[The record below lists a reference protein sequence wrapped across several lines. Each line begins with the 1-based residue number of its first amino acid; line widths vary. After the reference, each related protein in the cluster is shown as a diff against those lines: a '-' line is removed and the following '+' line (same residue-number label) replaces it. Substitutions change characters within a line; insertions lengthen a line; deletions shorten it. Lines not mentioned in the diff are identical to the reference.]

1 MKKQSKCD
9 CKRSKHQIN
18 EYIVISSD
26 RTEPMCWVLEDVDS
40 IPYNIL
46 ENESNINP
54 SSLFKKLIIDMK
66 NEYDA
71 KTKED
76 LVSTLAK

>member
-18 EYIVISSD
+18 EYTLISSD

-54 SSLFKKLIIDMK
+54 IIISIIENYLSILK
-66 NEYDA
+66 
-71 KTKED
+71 
-76 LVSTLAK
+76 